1 MRACNL
7 ACKKRC
13 YAISFCV
20 PALLARERLRHPSVP
35 HPGREAS
42 GVSNMRPRIMQ
53 PAVRRKASDTD
64 TLLHNPSSPVGS
76 SLRGL
81 ACQFKCYDM
90 SICVPAV
97 RTRHRLSTPP
107 LHPTAPRP
115 GVARRKC
122 QRVLRPRIMQ
132 PVITSMPVFSLPRA
146 GFHYL
151 SELPDSSIQGLAC
164 KM

>member
-20 PALLARERLRHPSVP
+20 PALLTRERLRHPSVP

-42 GVSNMRPRIMQ
+42 GVRNMRPRIMQ

-76 SLRGL
+76 SLQGL

-122 QRVLRPRIMQ
+122 QRVMRRPIMQ
-132 PVITSMPVFSLPRA
+132 TDFRHRA
-146 GFHYL
+146 SSRTPPSPLFPTRLEH
-151 SELPDSSIQGLAC
+151 PDSGMQIVVL
-164 KM
+164 